1 MVEIR
6 NPNHKLASQ
15 PSLLANTEGF
25 TLIEIGIAIF
35 LLAVSLTI
43 LLGLQSSVVSR
54 AIDDRHR
61 LQAMLL
67 ARRVLSGIETGDMAA
82 DPQEIST
89 PALQFLG
96 ESARPED
103 EATLKD
109 LVVNMKVE
117 PWTIPG
123 YDDLK
128 IRRINLAISWNED
141 PESRV
146 SIFYFVPEEEE
157 SDNNQ

>member
-1 MVEIR
+1 MVEIKSH
-6 NPNHKLASQ
+6 NHRQLSG
-15 PSLLANTEGF
+15 GF

-35 LLAVSLTI
+35 LLAISLTI

-54 AIDDRHR
+54 SIDDRHR

-67 ARRVLSGIETGDMAA
+67 ARRVISGIETGDIAA
-82 DPQEIST
+82 DPQEVST

-96 ESARPED
+96 DSARPED
-103 EATLKD
+103 ESTLRD

-128 IRRINLAISWNED
+128 IRRINLSIGWNND
-141 PESRV
+141 AESQV
-146 SIFYFVPEEEE
+146 SIFYFVPEEEDDDLD
-157 SDNNQ
+157 S